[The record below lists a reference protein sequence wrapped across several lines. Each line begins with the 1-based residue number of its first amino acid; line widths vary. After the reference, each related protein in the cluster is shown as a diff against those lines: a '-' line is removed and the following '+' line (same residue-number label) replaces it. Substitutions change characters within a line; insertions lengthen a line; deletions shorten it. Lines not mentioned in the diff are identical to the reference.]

1 METVR
6 SIDTAG
12 FRQFTKSEA
21 VAVIDA
27 KTSKLSETFERE
39 LRDMQEKMHT
49 TVREIV
55 RDQLDLLTKRIEQ
68 NTNDIRTLMD
78 RKRDRDFEERV
89 EAITKKNAENIKLI
103 DDNIKTLDKNL
114 QSLTS

>member
-55 RDQLDLLTKRIEQ
+55 RDQLDLLTKRIS
-68 NTNDIRTLMD
+68 ISSLVLKVLSCLRS
-78 RKRDRDFEERV
+78 
-89 EAITKKNAENIKLI
+89 
-103 DDNIKTLDKNL
+103 LDSINFL
-114 QSLTS
+114 